1 MKASLPL
8 LTLFAGLLC
17 CGAGSRAEEPAPA
30 KAAPARKTYE
40 VRELHDL
47 PYVEGKD
54 ANAGSHQLD
63 LYLPRGKKDF
73 PVLVFV
79 HGGCW
84 TFGDKSGGDLYPPFA
99 RALASQGIGMVVPNY
114 RLSPWV
120 KHPAHVKDVARAVA
134 WTKKNIGKYGG
145 DPKELF
151 VGGHSAGGHLAA
163 LLATD
168 EQYLK
173 AEGMSRKDVRGV
185 VAVSGV
191 YRIPDKLDFTLPAN
205 GEKVSLQSNPFNYV
219 FGGTP
224 KDREAASPICHVSAG
239 LPPFLLL
246 YAEMDL
252 PLIPEMTKDFAAAL
266 KDKKCS
272 TDVEKIAGRNHNNI
286 VFDSKKADDPVIKP
300 IVAFI
305 EHHTS

>member
-1 MKASLPL
+1 MKPFLAL
-8 LTLFAGLLC
+8 LALFAGALLV
-17 CGAGSRAEEPAPA
+17 
-30 KAAPARKTYE
+30 APARAESPAGAKTYE
-40 VRELHDL
+40 VRELRDL

-54 ANAGSHQLD
+54 GDSATHQLD

-84 TFGDKSGGDLYPPFA
+84 TFGDKSGGNLYPPFA
-99 RALASQGIGMVVPNY
+99 RALASQGVGMVVANY

-134 WTKKNIGKYGG
+134 WAKKNIAKYGG

-151 VGGHSAGGHLAA
+151 IGGHSAGGHLAA

-168 EQYLK
+168 DEYLK
-173 AEGMSRKDVRGV
+173 AEGLSRKDVRGV

-191 YRIPDKLDFTLPAN
+191 YRIPDKLEFSWPGNA
-205 GEKVSLQSNPFNYV
+205 EKISLQSNPFNYV
-219 FGGTP
+219 FGSTP
-224 KDREAASPICHVSAG
+224 KEREAASPISHVCAG
-239 LPPFLLL
+239 LPPFLLF
-246 YAEMDL
+246 YADMDL

-266 KDKKCS
+266 KEKKD
-272 TDVEKIAGRNHNNI
+272 DVDTVKVAGRNHNDI
-286 VFDSKKADDPVIKP
+286 VFASKKADDPVIRA
-300 IVAFI
+300 IVKFVD
-305 EHHTS
+305 HHAG